1 MSPRSCSPSPI
12 FNNSPKPCSSLDISS
27 YVTPPLQYT
36 LGSIKRNLD
45 GNGFQLDV
53 VATPAIN
60 TERRNSQD
68 AITTNWERTLNSF
81 PLDSNFSLKSENL
94 FFLDNSSSNILAE
107 PSTSFSNIERINS
120 INLEHFVSSDFVG
133 EHHLS
138 KCEFDSNDHQL
149 HSSDFDSE
157 IQRFSADFETDARL
171 TDDLDD
177 TVTLQET
184 SFENTSSLR
193 STAFETDSEL
203 RDHFDGDAH
212 GITVDFDSGEHGLM
226 RVEFDADNHLV
237 VNSDFDAENCLSGGT
252 DFDDDNG
259 FRAEDFE
266 TDHLSHSPFGEGL

>member
-1 MSPRSCSPSPI
+1 MSPDSCSASPV
-12 FNNSPKPCSSLDISS
+12 FDNSPKPGSSLDLSS

-53 VATPAIN
+53 VATPAN
-60 TERRNSQD
+60 AERRNSQD
-68 AITTNWERTLNSF
+68 NTTNWERTLNSF
-81 PLDSNFSLKSENL
+81 PLDSSFSLKSENL
-94 FFLDNSSSNILAE
+94 FFLDSSSSNILAE
-107 PSTSFSNIERINS
+107 PSTSFSNMERMNS

-133 EHHLS
+133 DHHLS

-171 TDDLDD
+171 TDDMDE
-177 TVTLQET
+177 TATLRET
-184 SFENTSSLR
+184 CFENSSSLR
-193 STAFETDSEL
+193 GTAFETDSDL
-203 RDHFDGDAH
+203 REHFEGDPH
-212 GITVDFDSGEHGLM
+212 GINVDFDSGEHGLM

-237 VNSDFDAENCLSGGT
+237 VNSTFDPDNCLSGGA

-266 TDHLSHSPFGEGL
+266 TDHHLSHSPFGEGL